1 MKTKRRNHG
10 FSMVEIII
18 VIAIMAILAA
28 ALAPQLIKY
37 VRKSRRS
44 TDIQSG
50 DEIQSSFARA
60 YITLAKEDTYDPSS
74 DSGDVYIRHDHTV
87 PNPPQTLA
95 DYAFLELG
103 LIPASKTNSNYYWH
117 IEYDPATGKVNKISL
132 TDTAGAG
139 GSISHEVFPD
149 SGDFAEG
156 I

>member
-1 MKTKRRNHG
+1 MKTKCRNHG

-44 TDIQSG
+44 TDIQIAN
-50 DEIQSSFARA
+50 EIQSSFARA
-60 YITLAKEDTYDPSS
+60 YIALAKEDTYDPSS
-74 DSGDVYIRHDHTV
+74 DSGDVYIRNDHTI

-95 DYAFLELG
+95 DYAFLELE
-103 LIPASKTNSNYYWH
+103 LIPASKTNSTYYWH
-117 IEYDPATGKVNKISL
+117 IEYNPATGRVNKISL
-132 TDTAGAG
+132 TDTAGG
-139 GSISHEVFPD
+139 SGSISYELYPD
-149 SGDFAEG
+149 SEAFSEG